1 MNKVIWYEGMHLL
14 PHHFQQQDRYL
25 ENLIRSQFKITDIIE
40 PGLID
45 LVLDLHFLERDEI
58 HLKKCILLLPDN
70 TLVDIPKNDEAP
82 TPINVSD
89 IKSTEKIYLG
99 IPYFDESSIECSH
112 QDKPNFRYQTQ
123 EKVVLDN
130 HQYSNIEARNERLL
144 LVKLNL
150 KLLRENEKEGHL
162 CLALFQLKRN
172 ENGNLS
178 LSQEGYIPPCVNI
191 YATEFLRNFLIEF
204 EDLILQK
211 IKETTEKITRH
222 KLTPLDENFEIYFL
236 SLLNRAKGF
245 LIFNNFKRFLKPF
258 ELYYFLFSF
267 LQELSTFK
275 NKERTSQTK
284 ITYSHNELYQSLLP
298 LILEIKS
305 YLNTA
310 SEENITTLNPTII
323 SKNFWKIEI
332 SDKSLL
338 ERGNF
343 ILGIYLNLDAESKTD
358 LYRRIRLSPLEV
370 INDLIYRSLPG
381 IDIIPIPTLPREIPH
396 KIGFSYFYLN
406 QNHELWQ
413 QLKKSTAIAV
423 YLSVD
428 YENVKISAW
437 MHHVRT

>member
-82 TPINVSD
+82 TPINVND

-99 IPYFDESSIECSH
+99 IPYFDESRIECSH
-112 QDKPNFRYQTQ
+112 QDKNKFRYQTQ
-123 EKVVLDN
+123 EKFILDS
-130 HQYSNIEARNERLL
+130 HQYSSIESRNERILL
-144 LVKLNL
+144 GKLNL
-150 KLLRENEKEGHL
+150 KLLRENEREGCL
-162 CLALFQLKRN
+162 CIPLFQFKRK
-172 ENGNLS
+172 ENGKLS
-178 LSQEGYIPPCVNI
+178 LFQEDYIPPCVNI
-191 YATEFLRNFLIEF
+191 YASEFLKNFLIEF
-204 EDLILQK
+204 EALILQK

-222 KLTPLDENFEIYFL
+222 KLTPLDENFEILFL

-245 LIFNNFKRFLKPF
+245 LIFNNYKRFLKPF
-258 ELYYFLFSF
+258 DLYYFLFSF

-275 NKERTSQTK
+275 NKERTSKTK
-284 ITYSHNELYQSLLP
+284 ITYSHDELYQSLLP

-310 SEENITTLNPTII
+310 SEENITNLNTNII

-343 ILGIYLNLDAESKTD
+343 ILGIYLNSDDESKTD
-358 LYRRIRLSPLEV
+358 LYRRIKLAPLEM
-370 INDLIYRSLPG
+370 INDLIYRSLSG
-381 IDIIPIPTLPREIPH
+381 IDIIPIPVLPREIPH

-413 QLKKSTAIAV
+413 Q
-423 YLSVD
+423 D
-428 YENVKISAW
+428 
-437 MHHVRT
+437 